1 MKIKCAL
8 ISVYD
13 KTGIIDFAKEFNK
26 LGIEII
32 ATGGTARLLK
42 KNNIPVKHVS
52 DVTEFPEILNGRLKT
67 EHPKLMGGILALR
80 DNKQHMNEL
89 KKLDIK
95 PVDMVVSNLYPFEKV
110 TSREGVDLKEALENI
125 DIGGPNMIRAAAKN
139 FKNVVVIVNPDR
151 YDQVIE
157 ELKKKGDVSKETR
170 SKLAIEAFKETAKYD
185 WVIQKFLEKR
195 EILSVSFSDTLN
207 LKYQKTQDLRYGEN
221 PHQKAAL
228 YREMEVDEPCVVNA
242 EQLHGKELSW
252 TNILDLDSALELVK
266 EFEEPTIAILKHIS
280 PCGVGC
286 GSTIFDAFEKA
297 YGCDPVSAFGGIVG
311 SNRKIDLDTAK
322 RMSSAYFDAIIA
334 PDFDKAGLETLKK
347 RKSIRLVKT
356 GKLSRHS
363 KKYMDIVNIVGG
375 LIIQEHDSNLVEE
388 KYEVVT
394 KVRPSSR
401 ELESLKFAWKV
412 VKYVKSN
419 AIVLVKGKR
428 TVGIGPGQASRIGAV
443 KIAID
448 NAKNETKNSIMASDG
463 FFPFRDSIDEAAKA
477 GIKAIIQPGGS
488 IRDKEV
494 IGAANEHNIAMVF
507 TGIRAFRH

>member
-1 MKIKCAL
+1 MKIKRAL

-13 KTGIIDFAKEFNK
+13 KTGIIDFAKELNK

-52 DVTEFPEILNGRLKT
+52 DLTEFPEILNGRLKT

-95 PVDMVVSNLYPFEKV
+95 PVDMVVSNLYPFEKM
-110 TSREGVDLKEALENI
+110 TSRKDVDLKEALENI

-195 EILSVSFSDTLN
+195 EIPSVSFSDTLN

-228 YREMEVDEPCVVNA
+228 YREMEIDESCVVNA

-252 TNILDLDSALELVK
+252 TNILDLNSALELVK
-266 EFEEPTIAILKHIS
+266 EFEEPAIAILKHIS
-280 PCGVGC
+280 PCGVAC

-297 YGCDPVSAFGGIVG
+297 YSCDPVSAFGGMVG

-322 RMSSAYFDAIIA
+322 RMSSAHFDAIIA

-363 KKYMDIVNIVGG
+363 KKYMDIVNVVGG

-394 KVRPSSR
+394 KVRPSYR

-412 VKYVKSN
+412 VKYIKSN

-428 TVGIGPGQASRIGAV
+428 TVGIGPGQASRVGAV

-488 IRDKEV
+488 IGDKEV
-494 IGAANEHNIAMVF
+494 IGAANEHGIAMVF
-507 TGIRAFRH
+507 TGLRAFRH